1 MTSASSRHQLC
12 LYPGLLIWNG
22 WRCKAVMK
30 TTAFEEGAVERRSR
44 REFSL
49 SLRLVGLC
57 MVEFRAHSGD
67 DLLSRHRLSDVE
79 SQ

>member
-1 MTSASSRHQLC
+1 
-12 LYPGLLIWNG
+12 
-22 WRCKAVMK
+22 MK